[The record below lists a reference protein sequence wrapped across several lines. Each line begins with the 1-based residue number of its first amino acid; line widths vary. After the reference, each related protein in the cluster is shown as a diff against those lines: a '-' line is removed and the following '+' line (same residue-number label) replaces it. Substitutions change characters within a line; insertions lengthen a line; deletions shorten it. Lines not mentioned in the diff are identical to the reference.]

1 MVLIFL
7 ICFAADNRPP
17 PIAALDPRAVEYAL
31 KRQEREGKIV
41 LVIWENKA
49 IIDCYCN
56 LQESASSEESMMNPN
71 YFYEQTAKH
80 FGIDSC
86 QVRRLIEWQERDNEP
101 CSPLH
106 FCEELAG

>member
-1 MVLIFL
+1 
-7 ICFAADNRPP
+7 
-17 PIAALDPRAVEYAL
+17 
-31 KRQEREGKIV
+31 
-41 LVIWENKA
+41 
-49 IIDCYCN
+49 
-56 LQESASSEESMMNPN
+56 MMNPN

-101 CSPLH
+101 CYRLP